1 MRTANELKIEFKPKF
16 SQFLDKLNKY
26 YQSDEYKEMIKK
38 EEGKKEAE
46 LDIVMTNIIKTI
58 ERQLNLVMSENYS
71 FENASRNMICIIDS
85 TFLIGFNL
93 TTMVDVKNKLSELGF
108 IYEFTLDPR
117 NNIKYYLYPTIY
129 INLEQFA

>member
-93 TTMVDVKNKLSELGF
+93 ITMVDVKNKLSELGF